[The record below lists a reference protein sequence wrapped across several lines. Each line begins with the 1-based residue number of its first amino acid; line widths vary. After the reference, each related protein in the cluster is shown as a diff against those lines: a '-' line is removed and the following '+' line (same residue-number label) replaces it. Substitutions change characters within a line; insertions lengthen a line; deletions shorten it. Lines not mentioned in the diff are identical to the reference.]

1 MHPTRRC
8 AGALAVAILTLT
20 PISCARAMP
29 PAAGNTVLLRYRFV
43 PGQTYAYRLAM
54 NTRMNITGVPAS
66 ASNQTVTMGSIVR
79 YHILRVDASGS
90 ADAEVRLS
98 EATMST
104 TTGGRTTTTRLAS
117 PRPSLVH
124 IGANGSM
131 REAVGEAVGSTISA
145 YDLNVVGTLPAGAVA
160 PGARWTSTVVA
171 DLPSTLGTSL
181 APIHMTTQNVFSR
194 YLQFDG
200 QRVAA
205 IDSTGTLQYITDT
218 SLGGT
223 PVHLHLT
230 ARMTGQSLFGLA
242 VHRTV
247 ASQEHLDQ
255 RMFMSGRTSTGTS
268 TAVHMHLVMSV
279 SLSPYGR

>member
-1 MHPTRRC
+1 
-8 AGALAVAILTLT
+8 
-20 PISCARAMP
+20 
-29 PAAGNTVLLRYRFV
+29 
-43 PGQTYAYRLAM
+43 
-54 NTRMNITGVPAS
+54 
-66 ASNQTVTMGSIVR
+66 
-79 YHILRVDASGS
+79 
-90 ADAEVRLS
+90 
-98 EATMST
+98 
-104 TTGGRTTTTRLAS
+104 
-117 PRPSLVH
+117 
-124 IGANGSM
+124 M
-131 REAVGEAVGSTISA
+131 REAVGSTISA
-145 YDLNVVGTLPAGAVA
+145 YDLNVMGTLPAGAVA

-171 DLPSTLGTSL
+171 GLPSTLGTSL
-181 APIHMTTQNVFSR
+181 APMHMTTQNVFSR

-230 ARMTGQSLFGLA
+230 ARMTGRSLFGLA

-247 ASQEHLDQ
+247 ASQEHLDL

-268 TAVHMHLVMSV
+268 TAVHMHLGMSL

>member
-1 MHPTRRC
+1 MPPTRRC
-8 AGALAVAILTLT
+8 AGALAVAILALT

-29 PAAGNTVLLRYRFV
+29 LAAGNTVLLRCRFV

-79 YHILRVDASGS
+79 YHILRVDASGG
-90 ADAEVRLS
+90 AEAEVRLS
-98 EATMST
+98 KPTMSI
-104 TTGGRTTTTRLAS
+104 TTGGRTTTGTLAS
-117 PRPSLVH
+117 PRPSVVH
-124 IGANGSM
+124 IGADGSM
-131 REAVGEAVGSTISA
+131 REAVGSTISA
-145 YDLNVVGTLPAGAVA
+145 YDLNVMGTLPAGAVA

-171 DLPSTLGTSL
+171 SLPSTLGTSL
-181 APIHMTTQNVFSR
+181 APMHMTTQNVFSR

-230 ARMTGQSLFGLA
+230 ARMTGRSLFGLA

-247 ASQEHLDQ
+247 ASQEHLDM

-268 TAVHMHLVMSV
+268 TAVHMHLVLSV